1 MARQRR
7 DSHIKLNIN
16 LLQISSAC
24 NFYLNFA
31 LGPLL
36 HVEDKSMCISKD
48 EKIIVSS
55 SITQHLSQCEAQR
68 HAYLMPNNVHTG
80 PSTRRTNDE
89 PTSSIIVAASCQ
101 SGCPESEVSG

>member
-36 HVEDKSMCISKD
+36 HVEDKSICISKD
-48 EKIIVSS
+48 EKSKVYGRGLLGRGNKHIADRVKQQLFSQWMNEWMADDAQVCVRVCVWVLRKCVS
-55 SITQHLSQCEAQR
+55 
-68 HAYLMPNNVHTG
+68 
-80 PSTRRTNDE
+80 
-89 PTSSIIVAASCQ
+89 
-101 SGCPESEVSG
+101 